1 MDQDEKKARAA
12 AAALEFVPAGSF
24 LGVGT
29 GSTVNYLIDSLG
41 DIRSRIDACV
51 ASSRATADRLQE
63 CGFEVTKISEV
74 SEVDLYI
81 DGADEANENF
91 HLIKGGGGAL
101 TREKILAGA
110 ANEFICIIDDSK
122 WVSQLGNFPLPVE
135 IVPGAET
142 YAASRFTKLG
152 GHPQLRQ
159 DFLSDNGNPI
169 LDIHALKITDP
180 VEMEQRFSQIEG
192 VVTVG
197 IFAQRPADVLLIA
210 NDHEVRRI
218 VRE

>member
-1 MDQDEKKARAA
+1 MDQNEKKARAA
-12 AAALEFVPAGSF
+12 AAALGFVPAGSF

-29 GSTVNYLIDSLG
+29 GSTVNYLIDALG
-41 DIRSRIDACV
+41 DIHSRIKGCV
-51 ASSRATADRLQE
+51 ASSEATANRLAK
-63 CGFEVTKISEV
+63 CGFAVTDIAKV

-110 ANEFICIIDDSK
+110 ADKFICIIDDSK
-122 WVSQLGNFPLPVE
+122 WVTQLGKFPLPVE
-135 IVPGAET
+135 IVPGAEA
-142 YAASRFTKLG
+142 YVAKQFSKLRG
-152 GHPQLRQ
+152 RPVLRKN
-159 DFLSDNGNPI
+159 FLSDNGNPI
-169 LDIHALKITDP
+169 LDIHELQITDP
-180 VEMEQRFSQIEG
+180 VKMEQRFSQIEG

-210 NDHEVRRI
+210 DDDEVRQI
-218 VRE
+218 VR